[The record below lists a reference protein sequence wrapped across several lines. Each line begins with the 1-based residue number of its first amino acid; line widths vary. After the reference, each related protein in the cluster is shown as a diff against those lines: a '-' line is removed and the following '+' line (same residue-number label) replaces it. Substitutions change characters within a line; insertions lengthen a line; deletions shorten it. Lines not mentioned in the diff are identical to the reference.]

1 MKDVEFRV
9 ENLDELAQLTK
20 QVKEDT
26 ERLKASVEKLN
37 AFKLDISIK

>member
-1 MKDVEFRV
+1 MEDLEFRV
-9 ENLDELAQLTK
+9 ENIDELARLTK

-26 ERLKASVEKLN
+26 ERLKLSIKKLN

>member
-9 ENLDELAQLTK
+9 ENLDELGRLTK

-26 ERLKASVEKLN
+26 ERLKLSIEKLN